1 MSDAV
6 LLCMRMPPER
16 VWHEFSVSCA
26 LTVGETVSLVA
37 RMAPAAFEG
46 CPVVHER
53 AELMLASGEGAGMLL
68 DREVTIGELVS
79 QGVLAEGA
87 ELLVL

>member
-6 LLCMRMPPER
+6 LLRIRMPPDR
-16 VWHEFSVSCA
+16 IWREFSVSDA

-37 RMAPAAFEG
+37 RLASAAFEG
-46 CPVVHER
+46 CPPVRVH

-68 DREVTIGELVS
+68 DREATIEELVA
-79 QGVLAEGA
+79 QGILSEGA
-87 ELLVL
+87 EVLAL